1 MNEYHDVLKRTYVA
15 SASTSKT
22 EENSSGKKT
31 KTTITSCSQKV
42 VPTTP
47 GRGTLKGT
55 TLPLPSCRVEH
66 PVYRCPE
73 EDCEF
78 CLNLSGRPLDGGY
91 NVNYIHVHTCTEEND
106 SFKNGKGHMNGAK
119 TNYTTRQLAET
130 VVNEFVG
137 ENNAALSTDAIN
149 ALLENKVVPAK
160 YNPNQKGRK
169 THIGGIKNIKQAV
182 RTFFCFVVVAG
193 KATLIQDHLFS

>member
-1 MNEYHDVLKRTYVA
+1 
-15 SASTSKT
+15 
-22 EENSSGKKT
+22 
-31 KTTITSCSQKV
+31 
-42 VPTTP
+42 
-47 GRGTLKGT
+47 
-55 TLPLPSCRVEH
+55 
-66 PVYRCPE
+66 
-73 EDCEF
+73 
-78 CLNLSGRPLDGGY
+78 
-91 NVNYIHVHTCTEEND
+91 
-106 SFKNGKGHMNGAK
+106 MNGAK

-137 ENNAALSTDAIN
+137 KNNAALSTDAIN